1 MPWNHLMPA
10 SLRACD
16 IFGRDWSPSANGRRI
31 YQIVCYK
38 MIPNYYPYSINF
50 IFSTYYPINIQNTHI
65 LEVCDWQKKH
75 SSSCVVKENT
85 CVIYI
90 SQPERDK

>member
-1 MPWNHLMPA
+1 MTLTGGMWYCMV
-10 SLRACD
+10 CD

-65 LEVCDWQKKH
+65 LEVCDWQKKPLQGH
-75 SSSCVVKENT
+75 PASWKK
-85 CVIYI
+85 
-90 SQPERDK
+90 P